1 MLDLG
6 NEVRRRGRGRLAVS
20 VALRGAGAGGRPAP
34 AAEPIF
40 TLTRLTPGSCETAF
54 EALLWSA
61 ALAAGD
67 CPAKASVKE
76 TSASWM

>member
-6 NEVRRRGRGRLAVS
+6 DEVRGAARPAGPPWAWPW
-20 VALRGAGAGGRPAP
+20 AAGAWGRPAP

-61 ALAAGD
+61 ALVAGD
-67 CPAKASVKE
+67 CPAKARVKE
-76 TSASWM
+76 TSAS